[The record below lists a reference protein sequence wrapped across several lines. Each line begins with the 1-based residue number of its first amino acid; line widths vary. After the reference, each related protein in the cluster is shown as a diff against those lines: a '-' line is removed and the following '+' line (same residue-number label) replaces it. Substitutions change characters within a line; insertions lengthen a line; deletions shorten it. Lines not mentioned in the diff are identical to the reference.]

1 MFEIPEE
8 LEGTVLGFAVTTVIF
23 LFVMYLIIR
32 NFRKRTK
39 RCTQTVSAEVFVNG
53 SRMFRSG
60 GKRHRVIKPTYQYEY
75 NGNKYL
81 SSDLFAV
88 SGKAYKQGQI
98 VQIRIDPENPEICYG
113 PKQMRAYY
121 FAMVMLPLI
130 PYAVAVFCTWANIYT
145 VTHPIE

>member
-1 MFEIPEE
+1 MDMFEIPEE

-60 GKRHRVIKPTYQYEY
+60 GKRHRLAAIAGMGIADAGRHQSHSAD
-75 NGNKYL
+75 GL
-81 SSDLFAV
+81 RRSDYRGA
-88 SGKAYKQGQI
+88 A
-98 VQIRIDPENPEICYG
+98 R
-113 PKQMRAYY
+113 Y
-121 FAMVMLPLI
+121 FG
-130 PYAVAVFCTWANIYT
+130 
-145 VTHPIE
+145 